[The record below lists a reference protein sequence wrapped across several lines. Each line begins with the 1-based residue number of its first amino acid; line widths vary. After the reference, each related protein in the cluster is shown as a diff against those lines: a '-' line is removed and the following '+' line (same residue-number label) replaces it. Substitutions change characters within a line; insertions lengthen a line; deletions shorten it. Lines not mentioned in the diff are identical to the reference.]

1 MVTERRE
8 SQRHATKKLIALT
21 SKGVA
26 QVVNLS
32 IKGMYIRF
40 RNIVYLPKYL
50 VMDLYDTTGLSME
63 RVHARKVWS
72 KTFDSPNGCRDKLFK
87 SEIFTE
93 FENLSLSQECQ
104 LAFYLSR
111 KKD

>member
-8 SQRHATKKLIALT
+8 SQRYAGKKLIALT

-40 RNIVYLPKYL
+40 KNIVYFPKYL
-50 VMDLYDTTGLSME
+50 VMDLYDTAGLSIE
-63 RVHARKVWS
+63 SVHARKIWS
-72 KTFDSPNGCRDKLFK
+72 KTFESQNGYRDKLFK
-87 SEIFTE
+87 SEIFAD

-104 LAFYLSR
+104 LVFYLSQ